1 MQDGNES
8 LTVLAD
14 TLNRSVQM
22 LNEALGRNIHTE
34 PQRHLRE
41 LELATRYIPPGG
53 KILDVGCKLGEK
65 LIALQ
70 LLGRKS
76 FGVDNK
82 YVFQSSGIDILKK
95 VWEAAGVQIEECDVC
110 RSPLVYPSEL
120 FDCVMCCAVLEHL
133 HSSPKF
139 PLGEMKRVLKPN
151 GVMIITVPN
160 LGAIGKRINFLLG
173 RKHYLPLRSY
183 FSGSG
188 PIYGHI
194 REFYRHEIVEMIEW
208 VGDLRIS
215 HLQLFN
221 HDRVFP
227 KNPLRSLYSRFLISL
242 SMIYPNFRD
251 AIIVVAQKE
260 EKSTPAV

>member
-8 LTVLAD
+8 LSTLAD
-14 TLNRSVQM
+14 ALDRSVQM
-22 LNEALGRNIHTE
+22 LNKALGRNIHTE
-34 PQRHLRE
+34 SQRHLRE
-41 LELATRYIPPGG
+41 LELATRYVPPGG

-70 LLGRKS
+70 FLGRKS

-82 YVFQSSGIDILKK
+82 YIFRSRGIDILKS
-95 VWEAAGVQIEECDVC
+95 VWEAAGVQIDECDVC
-110 RSPLVYPSEL
+110 SSPLVYPSEL

-133 HSSPKF
+133 HSSPRF

-160 LGAIGKRINFLLG
+160 LGAASKRINFLLG
-173 RKHYLPLRSY
+173 RKHYLSLDGY
-183 FSGSG
+183 FYGSG

-194 REFYRHEIVEMIEW
+194 REFYRHEVVRIIEW
-208 VGDLRIS
+208 VGGLKII

-227 KNPLRSLYSRFLISL
+227 KNPLRSLYSRFLMSL
-242 SMIYPNFRD
+242 SMVYPNFRD

>member
-1 MQDGNES
+1 LQGGSEP
-8 LTVLAD
+8 LAVLEDA
-14 TLNRSVQM
+14 LNRSVQM
-22 LNEALGRNIHTE
+22 LNEALGMNIHTE

-41 LELATRYIPPGG
+41 MELATRYVPAGG

-76 FGVDNK
+76 FGIDNK
-82 YVFQSSGIDILKK
+82 YVFQSSKIDILKK
-95 VWEAAGVQIEECDVC
+95 AWETTGVQIEECDVC
-110 RSPLVYPSEL
+110 RSPLIYPSEM

-160 LGAIGKRINFLLG
+160 LGAINKRINFLLG
-173 RKHYLPLRSY
+173 RKHYLPLSGY
-183 FSGSG
+183 FYGSG

-194 REFYRHEIVEMIEW
+194 REFYRHEIVKIIEW
-208 VGDLRIS
+208 VGELKIN

-221 HDRVFP
+221 HDHVFP
-227 KNPLRSLYSRFLISL
+227 RNPLRSLYSRFLTSL
-242 SMIYPNFRD
+242 SMIYPNFKD
-251 AIIVVAQKE
+251 AIIVVARKE

>member
-1 MQDGNES
+1 M
-8 LTVLAD
+8 TVLEDA
-14 TLNRSVQM
+14 LNRSVQM
-22 LNEALGRNIHTE
+22 FSEALETNIHTE

-41 LELATRYIPPGG
+41 LGLATRYVLPGG
-53 KILDVGCKLGEK
+53 KILDIGCKLGEK

-76 FGVDNK
+76 FGVDNE
-82 YVFQSSGIDILKK
+82 YVFRSDKIDAIKN
-95 VWEAAGVQIEECDVC
+95 VWEAAGVQIQECDVC
-110 RSPLVYPSEL
+110 CSPLVYPSEF

-133 HSSPKF
+133 HSSPRF

-173 RKHYLPLRSY
+173 RKHYLSLGGY
-183 FSGSG
+183 FYGSG

-194 REFYRHEIVEMIEW
+194 REFYRHEIAKMIEW
-208 VGDLRIS
+208 VGELEIE

-221 HDRVFP
+221 HDHVFP
-227 KNPLRSLYSRFLISL
+227 RNLLRSLYSRFLISL

-251 AIIVVAQKE
+251 AIIVVARKE
-260 EKSTPAV
+260 